1 MKPDGLQTAALAIY
15 ALSML
20 AIAASS
26 AHFARIEAVKIP
38 MQWGIDGQPTW
49 FASRAVG
56 LWWMLYFAA
65 AFGLG
70 LIAFAYFL
78 DRSAATGLW
87 FLVMGFSAICAGI
100 QLWHLN
106 AVAKW
111 AANS

>member
-15 ALSML
+15 TLSML

-26 AHFARIEAVKIP
+26 AHFGARIEAVKIP

-49 FASRAVG
+49 FASRAIG
-56 LWWMLYFAA
+56 L
-65 AFGLG
+65 FGLG
-70 LIAFAYFL
+70 LMAFAYFL

-87 FLVMGFSAICAGI
+87 FLVMGFSVICAGI
-100 QLWHLN
+100 QFWHLH

-111 AANS
+111 AANG